1 MAIFVIKKDNNTY
14 FDDFCWERN
23 CSWTDKVECAVH
35 FETRT
40 KATYNCKKINKRY
53 GYKVCSVERIN
64 E

>member
-14 FDDFCWERN
+14 FDEFCGERN
-23 CSWTDKVECAVH
+23 CSWTDKVECSVH

-53 GYKVCSVERIN
+53 GYKVCSVEQIS